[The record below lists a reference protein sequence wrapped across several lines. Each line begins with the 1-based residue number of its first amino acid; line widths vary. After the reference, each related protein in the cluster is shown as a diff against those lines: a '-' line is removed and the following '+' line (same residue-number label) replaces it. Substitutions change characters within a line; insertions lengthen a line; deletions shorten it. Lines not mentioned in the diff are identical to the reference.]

1 MLQTIFLEVEMKN
14 NKFSKNSIE
23 WRMFGDIY
31 QLVERYWI
39 PEDSDEYWQA
49 VVDSIDKISD
59 KYNETS
65 AQLFVNMFLSTFTAY
80 LETKLKE
87 ENNED

>member
-1 MLQTIFLEVEMKN
+1 MKN

-31 QLVERYWI
+31 QLVERYWM

-49 VVDSIDKISD
+49 VVDSVDKISD
-59 KYNETS
+59 KYNNTS
-65 AQLFVNMFLSTFTAY
+65 AQLFVNIILSAFVEY
-80 LETKLKE
+80 LQTKMKE
-87 ENNED
+87 GTNED

>member
-1 MLQTIFLEVEMKN
+1 MKN

-39 PEDSDEYWQA
+39 PEDKDEYWEN
-49 VVDSIDKISD
+49 VVSETDRLAE
-59 KYNETS
+59 KYNNTS
-65 AQLFVNMFLSTFTAY
+65 AQLFVNTFLSSFIAY
-80 LETKLKE
+80 LETKSKE